1 MTVWTGNRT
10 AANGTTA
17 ARDGAARA
25 APLPRDHRIDVL
37 RGFAL
42 LCMVWSH
49 SGFLA
54 FDLGLVGT
62 VRTYAPTDIGFVSA
76 AELFVFLSGY
86 VFGLVNGPAPQA
98 GGLAMTQLAA
108 LYRTWQLYVLNGFT
122 LLVALAAVAV
132 IGTTPALAD
141 LLRLTRIYHE
151 PETAFLAFGT
161 LRYAPMFFDILFLF
175 MLLRLVAPIMLA
187 LMDRAPWLAAA
198 LSVGLYAAAQAFPWL
213 TLQVNGRGWDFNP
226 FAWQLLFF
234 VGVALG
240 RHGALADVGA
250 AGRWRALLFAGGAIL
265 AVFAL
270 RVVDKAV
277 EIGAVDMAAVVAL
290 FPVPWTGK
298 TTLEPFRL
306 IYTGLFIYAA
316 LLVLPRSHAI
326 ATRWWARPLAA
337 CGRNSL
343 EVFCATV
350 VANYCAVAAELALGG
365 GVGPHFGLMVLAI
378 VAVVAFGMVTDAV
391 KSQPWRR
398 RRTTGQDGDARA

>member
-1 MTVWTGNRT
+1 MTAWTASRD
-10 AANGTTA
+10 AAGGKAA
-17 ARDGAARA
+17 ARDGAGRA
-25 APLPRDHRIDVL
+25 ERLQRDHRIDVL

-54 FDLGLVGT
+54 FDLGLVGA

-86 VFGLVNGPAPQA
+86 VFGLVNGPARQA
-98 GGLAMTQLAA
+98 GSLAMVQVSA

-122 LLVALAAVAV
+122 LLVALGALAL

-141 LLRLTRIYHE
+141 LLRLTRIYAE

-161 LRYAPMFFDILFLF
+161 LHYAPMFFDILFLF
-175 MLLRLVAPIMLA
+175 MLLRLVAPTMLA
-187 LMDRAPWLAAA
+187 LMDRAPLAAMA

-226 FAWQLLFF
+226 LAWQFLFF

-240 RHGALADVGA
+240 RHGALADVGSS
-250 AGRWRALLFAGGAIL
+250 GRWRALLITGAAIL

-277 EIGAVDMAAVVAL
+277 EIGAIDMAAVAAL
-290 FPVPWTGK
+290 MPVPWTGK

-316 LLVLPRSHAI
+316 LLVLPRSDAI

-365 GVGPHFGLMVLAI
+365 GTGPHFGFMALAI
-378 VAVVAFGMVTDAV
+378 VGVVAFGMVTDTM

-398 RRTTGQDGDARA
+398 RRTAGQDGAARA